1 MENTTSFIFQ
11 IEPRH
16 LPAGIEYE
24 VTKCTVHDNE
34 NNAFDIVSE
43 SCPSSIVQ
51 GTLITKNPASTI
63 FGMGYRTFIFNGN
76 NESLTDLSISCDIT
90 VCTEGMCPDNLC

>member
-1 MENTTSFIFQ
+1 M
-11 IEPRH
+11 
-16 LPAGIEYE
+16 
-24 VTKCTVHDNE
+24 TKCTVHDNE

-51 GTLITKNPASTI
+51 GTLITENPVSTI
-63 FGMGYRTFIFNGN
+63 FGMGYRTFIFNRN

-90 VCTEGMCPDNLC
+90 VCTKGMCPENLC